1 MMKRYTVFLIGFW
14 LIATPIAVSQPA
26 QEKIDTAA
34 VSAIKKEAM
43 DHSQVMEILSYLTDI
58 YGPRLTWSPEYRQAA
73 EWVSSKLNDWGLQ
86 DVHFEGWAPMGKGW
100 TLKRFSAEVI
110 EPRSFPLIAYPKAWS
125 PGVKGAVRGEA
136 VYLKAKTEGE
146 LQQYK
151 GKLKNA
157 FVLLD
162 DPRPL
167 QARFKPDATRLT
179 DSALVKLADAGPQRG
194 PMFRADSSMI
204 QRFIQEMQLNA
215 RKVEFCQKEGAA
227 VLVSNSPGDDGTIYV
242 QGASIPVA
250 PKSFADLFS
259 ARTNPY
265 GADAPKILPQV
276 VVSAEQYNRMVRM
289 IQKGERPR
297 IEMQLEVAFTKP
309 DSGFNIIGEIP
320 GTDLKDEVVM
330 IGGHF
335 DSWHS
340 GTGAT
345 DNGTGSAV
353 CMEAVRILQ
362 KLGLKPR
369 RTIRIGLWGG
379 EEEGLDGSRAYV
391 ERHFA
396 ERSGNFITQMMGSG
410 GEVKTKPGYE
420 KFSVYFN
427 NDNGT
432 GRVRGVHMQGNEAA
446 RPIFREWL
454 SAYNDPTA
462 QTLTLSNTGGTD
474 HLSFDGVGLPGFQF
488 IQDPIDYGTR
498 THHSNMDVWDRA
510 QEDDLKQAS
519 AIMAVFAFNAATR
532 PELFPRKPMPSPR
545 PITGTN

>member
-1 MMKRYTVFLIGFW
+1 MMKRYHILVIGICLFATS
-14 LIATPIAVSQPA
+14 IAFTQAA

-34 VSAIKKEAM
+34 VSAIKSEAM
-43 DHSQVMEILSYLTDI
+43 DHSQVMEILSYLSDV

-73 EWVSSKLNDWGLQ
+73 EWAGSKLKEWGLQ
-86 DVHFEGWAPMGKGW
+86 NVHYEGWTPMGKGW
-100 TLKRFSAEVI
+100 TLRRFYAEVT
-110 EPRSFPLIAYPKAWS
+110 EPRAFPLIAYPKAWS
-125 PGVKGAVRGEA
+125 PGAKGTVRGEA
-136 VYLKAKTEGE
+136 VYLKAKTEQD
-146 LQQYK
+146 LQKYK

-162 DPRPL
+162 EPRPL
-167 QARFKPDATRLT
+167 QAHFKPDATRLT
-179 DSALVKLADAGPQRG
+179 DSALVRLADAGPEKG
-194 PMFRADSSMI
+194 AMFRADSAMI
-204 QRFIQEMQLNA
+204 QRFIQQMQLNA
-215 RKVEFCQKEGAA
+215 QKVEFCQNEGATA
-227 VLVSNSPGDDGTIYV
+227 LFNVSPGDDGTIYV
-242 QGASIPVA
+242 QGASVPTA
-250 PKSFADLFS
+250 PKSLADLFS

-265 GADAPKILPQV
+265 SADAPKILPQV
-276 VVSAEQYNRMVRM
+276 VVSSEQYNRMVRM
-289 IQKGERPR
+289 IEKGERPK
-297 IEMQLEVAFTKP
+297 IELHLEVAFTKP
-309 DSGFNIIGEIP
+309 DSGFNIIAEIP

-335 DSWHS
+335 DTWHS

-345 DNGTGSAV
+345 DNGSGSAV
-353 CMEAVRILQ
+353 CLEAVRILE

-391 ERHFA
+391 TQHFA
-396 ERSGNFITQMMGSG
+396 ERSGDFLSQMMGGG

-432 GRVRGVHMQGNEAA
+432 GKVRGVYLQGNEGV

-510 QEDDLKQAS
+510 QENDLKQAS
-519 AIMAVFAFNAATR
+519 AIMAVFAYNAAMR
-532 PELFPRKPMPSPR
+532 PDLFPRKPMPAPR
-545 PITGTN
+545 PTTGTN

>member
-1 MMKRYTVFLIGFW
+1 MMKRYHIFTLGIC
-14 LIATPIAVSQPA
+14 LLTTSIAFSQPA
-26 QEKIDTAA
+26 QEKVDTAA
-34 VSAIKKEAM
+34 VSAIKNEAM
-43 DHSQVMEILSYLTDI
+43 EHSQVMEILSYLSDV
-58 YGPRLTWSPEYRQAA
+58 YGPRLTWSPEYKQAA
-73 EWVSSKLNDWGLQ
+73 EWASSKLREWGLQ
-86 DVHFEGWAPMGKGW
+86 DIHYEGWTPMGKGW
-100 TLKRFSAEVI
+100 TLKGFSAEVI
-110 EPRSFPLIAYPKAWS
+110 EPRAFPLIAYPKAWS
-125 PGVKGAVRGEA
+125 PGVKGTVRGEA
-136 VYLKAKTEGE
+136 VYLKAKTEE
-146 LQQYK
+146 DLQKYK

-157 FVLLD
+157 FVLVD

-167 QARFKPDATRLT
+167 QPHFKPDATRLT

-194 PMFRADSSMI
+194 PMFRADSAMI
-204 QRFIQEMQLNA
+204 QRFIKQMQFSAQKL
-215 RKVEFCQKEGAA
+215 EFCQKEGAA
-227 VLVSNSPGDDGTIYV
+227 VLFSNSPGDDGTIYV
-242 QGASIPVA
+242 SAASVPAA
-250 PKSFADLFS
+250 PKSLADLFS
-259 ARTNPY
+259 DRTSPY
-265 GADAPKILPQV
+265 SAEAPKILPQV
-276 VVSAEQYNRMVRM
+276 VISAEQYNRMVRM
-289 IQKGERPR
+289 IEKGEKPK
-297 IEMQLEVAFTKP
+297 IAMHLEVAFTKP
-309 DSGFNIIGEIP
+309 DSGFNIIAEIP

-345 DNGTGSAV
+345 DNGSGSAV
-353 CMEAVRILQ
+353 SMEAVRILQ

-396 ERSGNFITQMMGSG
+396 ERSGNFITQMMGG
-410 GEVKTKPGYE
+410 GGAVKTKPGYE

-432 GRVRGVHMQGNEAA
+432 GKARGVYLQGNEAA

-510 QEDDLKQAS
+510 QENDLKQAA
-519 AIMAVFAFNAATR
+519 AIMAVFAYNAAMR
-532 PELFPRKPMPSPR
+532 PELFPRKPMPTPR
-545 PITGTN
+545 SMSGTN